1 MTVTEPVA
9 IDTLPFSAAD
19 FAALQERYAHTPEG
33 GAALAVLALVAWTQ
47 DQPLGEEFL
56 ALAAAPECTSA
67 APGRTSRVL
76 RARERALLRSRLG
89 EYGYLPYAYLLGS
102 TPANRYAM
110 PPLPLRV
117 SARATPSA
125 EAGRVIVLVDCSGA
139 EAPRPV
145 TMTRDEAGLW
155 RARDW
160 SALLAPVQE
169 PERF

>member
-19 FAALQERYAHTPEG
+19 FAALQERYAQTPEG
-33 GAALAVLALVAWTQ
+33 GAALVVLALVAWTQ
-47 DQPLGEEFL
+47 DQLLGEEFL

-89 EYGYLPYAYLLGS
+89 EYGYLPYAYLVGS

-117 SARATPSA
+117 AARSTGSA
-125 EAGRVIVLVDCSGA
+125 EADRASVLVDCSGA

-145 TMTRDEAGLW
+145 IMTRDAAGLW